1 MIAIAVWL
9 LLAVSDGAYN
19 RGTTVTIAQ
28 LPSEEACVELKTN
41 IEKQIHKNRADYICV
56 AATVATYGET
66 K

>member
-1 MIAIAVWL
+1 MISIAVWL
-9 LLAVSDGAYN
+9 LLAVSDN

-41 IEKQIHKNRADYICV
+41 IEKQVHKNRAVYVCV
-56 AATVATYGET
+56 PATVATYGKT